1 MRYTSPCIMCHPYCK
16 CANKNIFILQK
27 SFWRVKLQE
36 HYDETTLTHNTQLE
50 RIIHNHLIKFWVK
63 KEVQRIRHNLIK
75 WTQINFKSIKAT
87 NQNPQW
93 RTTQFLWQP
102 NQVLIPNKL
111 FAHANHVEVGGST
124 TDNFAHQKQHIEF
137 GATLFD
143 FEAYNCW
150 MFLAKFFLLKK
161 AYLNWEH

>member
-1 MRYTSPCIMCHPYCK
+1 MRKTILEGHMRYTSPYIMCHPYYK

-75 WTQINFKSIKAT
+75 WTQICFCAWFQDSAFRITQMNPPLRTSSLIFAQ
-87 NQNPQW
+87 NQMHIDSQTEIRNAYICNW
-93 RTTQFLWQP
+93 NDSLNT
-102 NQVLIPNKL
+102 
-111 FAHANHVEVGGST
+111 ST
-124 TDNFAHQKQHIEF
+124 FSPAAS
-137 GATLFD
+137 GA
-143 FEAYNCW
+143 
-150 MFLAKFFLLKK
+150 
-161 AYLNWEH
+161 